1 MHNYSGVTKAQAQDG
16 AAKSTLRLQLG
27 NLKRKAKE
35 LESQVQEKDLEIS
48 RMREKTSDQA
58 QENMK
63 AELKRAHDV
72 LRHLKKKVGYDAFNK
87 EYEDVMKEI
96 REALGLDP
104 IEKKKAGKRRRVQMP
119 RPPRMSLL
127 NQEGEDDAD
136 HQIDNQQFNDD
147 EQDELIDDDEGDR
160 VINQE
165 RENQEEV
172 EADQEA
178 D

>member
-1 MHNYSGVTKAQAQDG
+1 
-16 AAKSTLRLQLG
+16 
-27 NLKRKAKE
+27 
-35 LESQVQEKDLEIS
+35 
-48 RMREKTSDQA
+48 
-58 QENMK
+58 MK

-72 LRHLKKKVGYDAFNK
+72 LKHLKKKVGYDAFNK

-119 RPPRMSLL
+119 KPPRMALL

-136 HQIDNQQFNDD
+136 HQIENQQFNDD

-160 VINQE
+160 DINQE

-178 D
+178 E